1 MKQNIVK
8 TMKRVIVGG
17 LCGFLSIVATSGA
30 LAEPQQD
37 KSMTVLKEWSPEID
51 VNGNFEADR
60 RAWLASLRAQR
71 VTIDPDEIIAEELEP
86 VDSAAVPEDEFS
98 RDTLY
103 SYIDTFSEEIDQP
116 QK

>member
-17 LCGFLSIVATSGA
+17 LCGFLGIVTPSLAG
-30 LAEPQQD
+30 AEPQQE
-37 KSMTVLKEWSPEID
+37 KSLTVLKEWSPEID

-71 VTIDPDEIIAEELEP
+71 VTIDPDKIIAEELEP
-86 VDSAAVPEDEFS
+86 IDSDAEAEDEFS
-98 RDTLY
+98 RETLY
-103 SYIDTFSEEIDQP
+103 SYIDAISEEIDQL